1 MASDCGVWIAKYLL
15 CLFNFIF
22 FLLGTVVLG
31 AGIWLAVD
39 KSSLIALLKMVESE
53 HLENFT
59 QPRIIEDLAY
69 VLIAC
74 GAVMFLLSFLGYCGA
89 LQESTCLLTTYG
101 ILMIL
106 ILLAELTVGGLAI
119 GYKTRTK
126 DETMKFLQSTITRYY
141 SYSTSN
147 QTDVVTAAWNE
158 IMIDLNCCGVQNYK
172 DFESSPA
179 WNANKGNRTVPE
191 TCCILENGML
201 KDPNCPN
208 TPTDANSYMNKG
220 CFEAMV
226 EWLINHQN
234 IIIIVGVGIALVE
247 LIIIFLAF
255 CLCKAIDKYR
265 GMRL

>member
-1 MASDCGVWIAKYLL
+1 
-15 CLFNFIF
+15 
-22 FLLGTVVLG
+22 
-31 AGIWLAVD
+31 
-39 KSSLIALLKMVESE
+39 
-53 HLENFT
+53 
-59 QPRIIEDLAY
+59 
-69 VLIAC
+69 
-74 GAVMFLLSFLGYCGA
+74 
-89 LQESTCLLTTYG
+89 
-101 ILMIL
+101 MIL

-119 GYKTRTK
+119 GYKTRVSNKCFQKNLNISLPNPWLIWTYPFQTK

-208 TPTDANSYMNKG
+208 SPTDANSYMNKVL
-220 CFEAMV
+220 FNLFFLQRSIAYEKY
-226 EWLINHQN
+226 N
-234 IIIIVGVGIALVE
+234 IL
-247 LIIIFLAF
+247 
-255 CLCKAIDKYR
+255 LCIKVKYNF
-265 GMRL
+265 